1 MENLIVFLDK
11 LIGIR
16 DGHGNSHGR
25 QVNLLASALAQKIDF
40 PKSDLINLEY
50 AASIHDIGKVTVNE
64 FIINKAGR
72 LTEAEYIMIQQHTA
86 LGHKLVEP
94 LGLPQLVMDV
104 ILSHH
109 ENYDGSGYPNGL
121 AGEEIPLAARI
132 IRITDTYDALTSNR
146 GYRPAFS
153 RKQALD
159 IMENEAGNFDPE
171 LLKTFV
177 KMRFINKPT
186 TPVNISHQL

>member
-40 PKSDLINLEY
+40 PQSDLINLEY

-94 LGLPQLVMDV
+94 LGLPQLIMDV

-159 IMENEAGNFDPE
+159 IMENESGHFDPD
-171 LLKTFV
+171 LLYVFMKI
-177 KMRFINKPT
+177 K
-186 TPVNISHQL
+186 ISHKFSRPGDIPRHL